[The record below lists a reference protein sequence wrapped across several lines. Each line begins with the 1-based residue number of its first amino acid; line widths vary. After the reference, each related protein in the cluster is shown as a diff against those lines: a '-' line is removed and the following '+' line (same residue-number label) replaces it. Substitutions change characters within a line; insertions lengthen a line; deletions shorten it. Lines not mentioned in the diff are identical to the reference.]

1 MSGRKIVLLDLDDT
15 ILDFGTAERKAL
27 SGALEELGIPAD
39 EALLRRYSEI
49 NRFCWQQLERGEMT
63 RGELLV
69 GRFERLFREKG
80 IACPPELAQEKYEE
94 RLAMG
99 HYFVPGAP
107 ELLEELRNDYDL
119 YIISNGNLHIQ
130 ESRLASAGIAP
141 YFKGIFISEL
151 IGADKPSRAFY
162 DRCFAQ
168 IPGFRRED
176 AVIVGD
182 SLSSDIQGGINA
194 GVTTCW
200 FNPSGAPPAGEI
212 RPDHS
217 FSSLSELPALLK
229 AIFA

>member
-107 ELLEELRNDYDL
+107 ELRVLIVKPEAGLSTGQVFSRCGVGE
-119 YIISNGNLHIQ
+119 IQ
-130 ESRLASAGIAP
+130 PTAEAARRLADLAP
-141 YFKGIFISEL
+141 G
-151 IGADKPSRAFY
+151 
-162 DRCFAQ
+162 
-168 IPGFRRED
+168 RR
-176 AVIVGD
+176 
-182 SLSSDIQGGINA
+182 
-194 GVTTCW
+194 
-200 FNPSGAPPAGEI
+200 
-212 RPDHS
+212 
-217 FSSLSELPALLK
+217 LPVL
-229 AIFA
+229 F

>member
-99 HYFVPGAP
+99 CGMITICILSPTETCTSRRAA
-107 ELLEELRNDYDL
+107 LRAQASRR
-119 YIISNGNLHIQ
+119 ISKAF
-130 ESRLASAGIAP
+130 SS
-141 YFKGIFISEL
+141 
-151 IGADKPSRAFY
+151 PSRSEPTSPRARSTTAALRRSPAFAA
-162 DRCFAQ
+162 RT
-168 IPGFRRED
+168 P
-176 AVIVGD
+176 
-182 SLSSDIQGGINA
+182 
-194 GVTTCW
+194 
-200 FNPSGAPPAGEI
+200 
-212 RPDHS
+212 
-217 FSSLSELPALLK
+217 
-229 AIFA
+229 